1 MKIAGIIAEYNP
13 FHNGHAYHIEQ
24 TKKITGADRV
34 IVAMSGNFTQR
45 GAPAIY
51 DKYSRTLAAL
61 NAGADLV
68 IQIPSVYSLSSAEFF
83 GKAAVSLLDSTGL
96 VEYLSF
102 GTEAGDL
109 ENISKVADILYEEP
123 EKYQRSLKQYLK
135 SGETFPV
142 ARTRALMEY
151 CPEIVNISEIVAS
164 PNNILGIEYLKALK
178 AIGSSMKPMTV
189 KRLGADHN
197 DHYMHGATNVSAKA
211 IREAVSY
218 GSQIESLSE
227 YMNDVSYTS
236 LMGAIENNQTVFE
249 NDLSG
254 MMIYK
259 LISEREKGYTKYFD
273 VSQDLSDRIVNNLD
287 KFTCLTEFCDLLK
300 TRDKT
305 YTRISRALFH
315 ILLGITDESISSAE
329 YSGMCKYI
337 RILGFRK
344 ESEDVISELKTHSSL
359 PLITGYNDAKN
370 LYSEQF
376 KDYVSECRI
385 EDLYYAVQTMKS
397 GIPSKADA
405 SRPLVVI

>member
-1 MKIAGIIAEYNP
+1 MKVAGIIAEYNP

-24 TKKITGADRV
+24 TRKITGADRV
-34 IVAMSGNFTQR
+34 VIAMSGNFTQR

-51 DKYSRTLAAL
+51 DKYSRTTAAL
-61 NAGADLV
+61 KAGADLV

-83 GKAAVSLLDSTGL
+83 GKAAVTLLEDTGL
-96 VEYLSF
+96 VQYLSF
-102 GTEAGDL
+102 GTEAGELD
-109 ENISKVADILYEEP
+109 NISKLADILYEEP
-123 EKYQRSLKQYLK
+123 ERYKSSLKKYLK
-135 SGETFPV
+135 AGETFPI
-142 ARTRALMEY
+142 ARSRALMDY
-151 CPEIVNISEIVAS
+151 CPEITNLTEITSS
-164 PNNILGIEYLKALK
+164 PNNILAIEYLKSLK
-178 AIGSSMKPMTV
+178 TLGSSMIPMTI
-189 KRLGADHN
+189 KRQGADHN
-197 DHYMHGATNVSAKA
+197 DHYMYQGNNISAKA

-218 GSQIESLSE
+218 GTQVQSLSE
-227 YMNDVSYTS
+227 YMNDTSFTS

-273 VSQDLSDRIVNNLD
+273 VSEELSDRILNNLD

-300 TRDKT
+300 TKDKT

-337 RILGFRK
+337 RVLGFRK
-344 ESEDVISELKTHSSL
+344 EAEDVISELKTKASI
-359 PLITGYNDAKN
+359 PVITGYNDAKN

-376 KDYVSECRI
+376 KDYINECRI

-397 GIPSKADA
+397 GIPSKSDM
-405 SRPLVVI
+405 SRPLVVV